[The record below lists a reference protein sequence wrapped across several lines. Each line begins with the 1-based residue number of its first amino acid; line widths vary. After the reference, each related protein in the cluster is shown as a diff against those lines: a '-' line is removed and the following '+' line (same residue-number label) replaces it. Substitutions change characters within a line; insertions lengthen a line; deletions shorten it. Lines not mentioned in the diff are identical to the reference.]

1 VSVDEL
7 YGIAATGRQL
17 RHETGQR
24 LQEQGARA
32 GTFQFLLDGRSRSTG
47 EDGEVRDVEAPSTL
61 VFGAAL
67 ESTPIPETIT
77 ALEPSITLALGTDD
91 FNGLLSENVQLAHGL
106 FRMLMTGP
114 AAAAWPPVVAPRS
127 PLDSRAAA
135 GNLRPIERVIALE
148 QVPLFVHATAEDL
161 QAVAAIAQEEPI
173 ASGAD
178 LFKEGQ
184 LAAIYTVL
192 KGRVQIVRNGKAPA
206 VAAPGDTI
214 GIVET
219 LGDRLTEES
228 ATVLE
233 AGSVLRINREALFE
247 LLSDR
252 IELLHGLLG
261 TVQASGAEVM

>member
-1 VSVDEL
+1 MRPPAGSYD
-7 YGIAATGRQL
+7 TRQ
-17 RHETGQR
+17 GSAS
-24 LQEQGARA
+24 GARGA
-32 GTFQFLLDGRSRSTG
+32 GRHAPVPPGWALPFHRRGWRGPRGRSAEYLFSERLSKA
-47 EDGEVRDVEAPSTL
+47 RPSPKP
-61 VFGAAL
+61 
-67 ESTPIPETIT
+67 SRP
-77 ALEPSITLALGTDD
+77 LEPSITLALGTDD

-127 PLDSRAAA
+127 PLDSRVAA
-135 GNLRPIERVIALE
+135 GNLRPIETGDRARAGT
-148 QVPLFVHATAEDL
+148 LFVHATAEDL

-184 LAAIYTVL
+184 RAAIYTVL
-192 KGRVQIVRNGKAPA
+192 KGRVQIARNGKAPA

-261 TVQASGAEVM
+261 TVQASGAGVM

>member
-1 VSVDEL
+1 
-7 YGIAATGRQL
+7 
-17 RHETGQR
+17 
-24 LQEQGARA
+24 
-32 GTFQFLLDGRSRSTG
+32 
-47 EDGEVRDVEAPSTL
+47 
-61 VFGAAL
+61 
-67 ESTPIPETIT
+67 
-77 ALEPSITLALGTDD
+77 
-91 FNGLLSENVQLAHGL
+91 
-106 FRMLMTGP
+106 M
-114 AAAAWPPVVAPRS
+114 
-127 PLDSRAAA
+127 
-135 GNLRPIERVIALE
+135 IALE

-161 QAVAAIAQEEPI
+161 QAIASIAHEEPI

-192 KGRVQIVRNGKAPA
+192 KGRVQITRNGKAPA